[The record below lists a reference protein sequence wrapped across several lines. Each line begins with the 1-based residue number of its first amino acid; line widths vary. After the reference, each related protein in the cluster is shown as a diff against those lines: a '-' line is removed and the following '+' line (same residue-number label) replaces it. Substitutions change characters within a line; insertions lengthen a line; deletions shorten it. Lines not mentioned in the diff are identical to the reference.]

1 MKNYKQEVE
10 RFRKAQET
18 DWETVREELVDGH
31 KYSHWIW
38 YIFPQLKG
46 FGYSYMSEYYGI
58 DGREEALAYYADDYL
73 RDHLIE
79 ATSLVLNHKDKD
91 IREIM
96 GSDIDALKLKS
107 SMTLF
112 WEVTMNPLF
121 KEVLDS
127 FYGGV
132 MDMKTKGYL

>member
-1 MKNYKQEVE
+1 
-10 RFRKAQET
+10 
-18 DWETVREELVDGH
+18 
-31 KYSHWIW
+31 
-38 YIFPQLKG
+38 
-46 FGYSYMSEYYGI
+46 
-58 DGREEALAYYADDYL
+58 
-73 RDHLIE
+73 
-79 ATSLVLNHKDKD
+79 
-91 IREIM
+91 M

-112 WEVTMNPLF
+112 WEVTRNPLF